1 MTFLSQTAAGIS
13 WLNRFSEPERDTAG
27 QLIDQI
33 LLVSRDDFAN
43 GLRGLLDDIA
53 GQRRHLPGK
62 MALYAERPVKK
73 VYGRIPAFFADSRHG
88 RASGT
93 GTQPIVVD
101 PRDQEVGSEGI
112 IAQLITDY
120 CRRNPANALN
130 HPGPTR
136 MRQDK
141 VKKIVLLTD
150 FIGSGDRI
158 TGMLESLRYV
168 ATLRSW
174 RSYGLIRFIVL
185 AYSGLTEGV
194 SITRS
199 HKLRPDVHLVAGCP
213 TIANTFRGK
222 QRSKIEAL
230 CRAHPSRHPQPLGY
244 GTRSWVYPS
253 DEGGALIAF
262 AHGCPNNVPAI
273 LYSRASGWVPLFEGR
288 STPDAPD
295 AFLPEGHEVALDQRA
310 QNLLRIRDAQ
320 KSLLSVENE
329 GWISAMLVLAA
340 ADEGLRT
347 IADISGRTH
356 LSIARVTKLVA
367 LAKNARWLTE
377 TGRLTRLGRY
387 ERERLRRRR
396 RRTPV
401 LPGERNTFYYPTQ
414 LRAP

>member
-1 MTFLSQTAAGIS
+1 
-13 WLNRFSEPERDTAG
+13 
-27 QLIDQI
+27 
-33 LLVSRDDFAN
+33 
-43 GLRGLLDDIA
+43 
-53 GQRRHLPGK
+53 
-62 MALYAERPVKK
+62 
-73 VYGRIPAFFADSRHG
+73 
-88 RASGT
+88 
-93 GTQPIVVD
+93 
-101 PRDQEVGSEGI
+101 
-112 IAQLITDY
+112 
-120 CRRNPANALN
+120 
-130 HPGPTR
+130 

-185 AYSGLTEGV
+185 AYSGLNEGV

-244 GTRSWVYPS
+244 GTRSWVYPG